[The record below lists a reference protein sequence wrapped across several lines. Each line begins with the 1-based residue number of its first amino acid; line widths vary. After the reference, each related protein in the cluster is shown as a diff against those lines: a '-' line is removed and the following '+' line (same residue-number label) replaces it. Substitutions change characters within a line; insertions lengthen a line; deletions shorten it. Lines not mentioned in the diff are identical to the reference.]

1 MGHGTD
7 EAVPTVWGKAQA
19 EPGHGAPGQ
28 APVLKVLEP
37 PLPHRAVKLAVEE
50 PGSLLIQSQQTAA
63 LALPALV
70 HPVLGDFHPRPL
82 GQQADGIY
90 VGQVLH
96 IHDKGDHPAP
106 LAAAKA
112 VVELTVR
119 QDMEGG
125 GLLPMEGAQAPET
138 SPLGGEGHVV

>member
-1 MGHGTD
+1 MRLSQL
-7 EAVPTVWGKAQA
+7 VWSKAQA
-19 EPGHGAPGQ
+19 EPGHGTPGQ

-50 PGSLLIQSQQTAA
+50 PGGLLIQGQQAAA

-96 IHDKGDHPAP
+96 IHAKEITPPP
-106 LAAAKA
+106 LPQPK
-112 VVELTVR
+112 
-119 QDMEGG
+119 QW
-125 GLLPMEGAQAPET
+125 
-138 SPLGGEGHVV
+138 